1 MITEHINE
9 IAYMKI
15 AGNLNL
21 KYECSFLL
29 EYLLALLWLDSCF
42 SKNVFVHNDMIAVIC
57 STTQLA
63 NPGECG
69 ATITTIYE

>member
-1 MITEHINE
+1 MITKHINE

-21 KYECSFLL
+21 NYECSSLL

-42 SKNVFVHNDMIAVIC
+42 SKNVFDNDIIAVIS

-63 NPGECG
+63 NPGESG
-69 ATITTIYE
+69 AIVTTIYE